1 MELLFATQNVN
12 KVKEVN
18 EIISGIPNLKVIS
31 LSEMG
36 ITDDIPETQDTIRG
50 NAIQKAE
57 YLWEKFGKNC
67 FAEDSGLE
75 IDALKGAP
83 GVYSARYSGEP
94 KNDKRNLEK
103 VLYEMKLKRKRTA
116 RFRTV
121 IAFIFNGELKC
132 FEGTCEGT
140 IRKESVGNGGFG
152 YDPIFQPNNY
162 NKTFGE
168 LPAEIKN
175 KISHRAKAM
184 ALFIDELRIMNY
196 E

>member
-1 MELLFATQNVN
+1 MQLLFATQNAN

-18 EIISGIPNLKVIS
+18 EIIADIPNLKVVS

-75 IDALKGAP
+75 IDGLNGAP
-83 GVYSARYSGEP
+83 GVYSARYAGEP

-103 VLYEMKLKRKRTA
+103 VLTEMKLKRKRTA

-121 IAFIFNGELKC
+121 IAYIRDGELKC
-132 FEGTCEGT
+132 FEGVCVGT
-140 IRKESVGNGGFG
+140 IRKLPVGTGGFG
-152 YDPIFQPNNY
+152 YDPIFQPEGFD
-162 NKTFGE
+162 KTFGE
-168 LPAEIKN
+168 LPSELKN

-184 ALFIDELRIMNY
+184 ELFIIELKI
-196 E
+196 

>member
-1 MELLFATQNVN
+1 MQLLFATQNAN

-18 EIISGIPNLKVIS
+18 EIIADIPNLKVVS
-31 LSEMG
+31 LTEMG

-75 IDALKGAP
+75 IDGLNGAP
-83 GVYSARYSGEP
+83 GVYSARYAGEP
-94 KNDKRNLEK
+94 KNDQRNLEK
-103 VLYEMKLKRKRTA
+103 VLSEMTLKRKRTA

-121 IAFIFNGELKC
+121 IAYIRDGELKC
-132 FEGTCEGT
+132 FEGVCEGT
-140 IRKESVGNGGFG
+140 IRKQPVGTGGFG
-152 YDPIFQPNNY
+152 YDPIFQPKGFD
-162 NKTFGE
+162 KTFGE
-168 LPAEIKN
+168 LPAELKN

-184 ALFIDELRIMNY
+184 ELFISELKIKNKN
-196 E
+196 